1 LNSIDKV
8 DCNNEDILTLRIFD
22 RAEEFRIEISGRFS
36 GSAVTDAATAW
47 KQALKVNTPRRI
59 SVDITEM
66 TGYDPAGCALLR
78 EMQMHGTHM
87 VAATPRSLVFL
98 DQISAPQRVQG
109 PSLVARKAKPE
120 VSAQLRPVA
129 AGQ

>member
-1 LNSIDKV
+1 M
-8 DCNNEDILTLRIFD
+8 TLRIFD
-22 RAEEFRIEISGRFS
+22 RAEEFRIEISERFF
-36 GSAVTDAATAW
+36 GDAVIEAATAW

-98 DQISAPQRVQG
+98 DQISAPQRTQG
-109 PSLVARKAKPE
+109 PSLVAKKAKPE
-120 VSAQLRPVA
+120 SPKEMRPIA

>member
-1 LNSIDKV
+1 M
-8 DCNNEDILTLRIFD
+8 TLRIFD

-36 GSAVTDAATAW
+36 GDAVVDAATAW
-47 KQALKVNTPRRI
+47 KQALSVNNPRRI
-59 SVDITEM
+59 SVDITEL

-78 EMQMHGTHM
+78 EMQIHGTHM

-98 DQISAPQRVQG
+98 DQISAPPRIQG
-109 PSLVARKAKPE
+109 PSLVAKKVKPE
-120 VSAQLRPVA
+120 VPTQLRPIA